1 MANKDKGI
9 AARLLK
15 QIEASRAELIG
26 SPVAGRYIDGVW
38 IPQAEQQASNN
49 PNKKTKENKKTK

>member
-1 MANKDKGI
+1 MKSKDI
-9 AARLLK
+9 ATRLLE
-15 QIEASRAELIG
+15 QIAESRAKMIG
-26 SPVAGRYIDGVW
+26 KTTAGRNIDGVW